1 MLIDGIEQ
9 GVVAVLQIVI
19 VGGMLFHYHAKLAW
33 LALIPVPFLAAGAL
47 AYTLTAPNRYRV
59 QRKASSAMNA
69 LLHDNLAGIRQIKT
83 FVRED
88 EEHAR
93 FNDVSGKL
101 RDAALRIMHVWALYN
116 PSMSF
121 LSAVGSVLVL
131 GFGGQ
136 EVVAGR
142 LGFGEFTAFLLLVG
156 FLYDPIGKLHS
167 LNQLVQSGRAAGE
180 RSYRPGSA
188 WPRARSSSPS
198 PSSATVPTGRTVPT

>member
-1 MLIDGIEQ
+1 
-9 GVVAVLQIVI
+9 
-19 VGGMLFHYHAKLAW
+19 
-33 LALIPVPFLAAGAL
+33 
-47 AYTLTAPNRYRV
+47 
-59 QRKASSAMNA
+59 
-69 LLHDNLAGIRQIKT
+69 
-83 FVRED
+83 
-88 EEHAR
+88 
-93 FNDVSGKL
+93 
-101 RDAALRIMHVWALYN
+101 VWALYN

-180 RSYRPGSA
+180 RILEILDEKPEADEAESA
-188 WPRARSSSPS
+188 PTVTVRADSQCWVIALDAADFRTILRARPDARAYVEGVIAARAGT
-198 PSSATVPTGRTVPT
+198 SAHSLHTKVHELAERRTTHRRDARRCRDKG